1 MVTIK
6 ETVIARRKKKDG
18 TWNLKIR
25 VTHERK
31 VAYIETPHF
40 VNEKQLK
47 WTNHYKLIPIRQ
59 FWIDPFFY

>member
-25 VTHERK
+25 VTHKRK

-47 WTNHYKLIPIRQ
+47 CVFR
-59 FWIDPFFY
+59 